1 VSKDLM
7 KIYKAVQLFEG
18 LNDEQ
23 LLALINISEPLS
35 YQDGQIVFDQDDE
48 GDQLYI
54 IRQGQVEINLRK
66 GDTNQQ
72 MTAVYLGQGQVIGE
86 IALIDYG
93 KRSAS
98 VRIAADNTILD
109 TIHRDK
115 FNQLCQSNTAIG
127 YVVMTNLASDLA
139 YKLRRQNMDVAQ
151 DS

>member
-1 VSKDLM
+1 MSKDLM
-7 KIYKAVQLFEG
+7 KVYKAVQLFEG

-72 MTAVYLGQGQVIGE
+72 VTAVYLGQGQVIGE

-98 VRIAADNTILD
+98 VRVAADNTILD

>member
-1 VSKDLM
+1 MDLM
-7 KIYKAVQLFEG
+7 KVYKAVQLFEG

-23 LLALINISEPLS
+23 LLALINISDPLT
-35 YQDGQIVFDQDDE
+35 YQDGQIVFDQDEE

-66 GDTNQQ
+66 GDTDQQ

-98 VRIAADNTILD
+98 VRVAADNTILD
-109 TIHRDK
+109 TIRRDN